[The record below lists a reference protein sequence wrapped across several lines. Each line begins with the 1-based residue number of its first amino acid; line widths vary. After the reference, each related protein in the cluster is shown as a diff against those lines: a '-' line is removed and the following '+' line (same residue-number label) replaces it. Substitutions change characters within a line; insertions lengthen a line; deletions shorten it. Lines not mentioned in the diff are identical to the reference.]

1 FTVHFG
7 YELFPTQVIPLSRLR
22 KKIKK
27 IAEGQWCLISVANN
41 VQSPRLRSQLLRR
54 FFADMNGAD
63 KLFEVKERA
72 KELKQLMK
80 KGMKAVGETCKK
92 TWHKVRHIRG

>member
-1 FTVHFG
+1 MSSF
-7 YELFPTQVIPLSRLR
+7 FPPSNPGIPLSRHR

-41 VQSPRLRSQLLRR
+41 VQYPPLLRSQLLRR
-54 FFADMNGAD
+54 FFADTSGAD
-63 KLFEVKERA
+63 ELFEVKERA
-72 KELKQLMK
+72 KELKQLVK